1 MERPEYE
8 PLAEIEVDAASPSHQ
23 GFTLMGQGLD
33 HAEYQLDLRFEMPL
47 DQRTRTVLGE
57 VTLDDAAELVRFP
70 ARPGLIR
77 PDEGDRVLAAVEGP
91 LKAKGGRRPAHP
103 TKQRGAGAGA
113 AAKRKAA
120 KKKSRR

>member
-23 GFTLMGQGLD
+23 GFTLMGQGMD

-57 VTLDDAAELVRFP
+57 LLSHSDLTISRRA
-70 ARPGLIR
+70 PGR
-77 PDEGDRVLAAVEGP
+77 LAAA
-91 LKAKGGRRPAHP
+91 LRQRRPPNRAS
-103 TKQRGAGAGA
+103 QR
-113 AAKRKAA
+113 
-120 KKKSRR
+120 

>member
-33 HAEYQLDLRFEMPL
+33 HVEYQLDLRFEMPL

-57 VTLDDAAELVRFP
+57 LLSHSDLTISRRA
-70 ARPGLIR
+70 PG
-77 PDEGDRVLAAVEGP
+77 GLAAAA
-91 LKAKGGRRPAHP
+91 LRQRRPPNRAS
-103 TKQRGAGAGA
+103 QR
-113 AAKRKAA
+113 
-120 KKKSRR
+120 